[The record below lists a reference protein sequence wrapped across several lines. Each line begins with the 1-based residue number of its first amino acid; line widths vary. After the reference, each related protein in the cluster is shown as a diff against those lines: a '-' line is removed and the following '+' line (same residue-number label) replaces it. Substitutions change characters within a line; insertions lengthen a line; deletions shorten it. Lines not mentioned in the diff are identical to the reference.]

1 MIKAVQSVDLEPI
14 ERLAEKV
21 TGLVGL
27 LEQTRAELARSAEDN
42 DQLKR
47 EVESLSQRL
56 AASENEG
63 VETKSLVDEREQI
76 RIRVSEMLEQL
87 EALNV

>member
-1 MIKAVQSVDLEPI
+1 MIKSVQSVDLEPI
-14 ERLAEKV
+14 ERLAAKV

-42 DQLKR
+42 DHLKR

-56 AASENEG
+56 AAAENEG

>member
-14 ERLAEKV
+14 ERLAAKV

-42 DQLKR
+42 DHLKR
-47 EVESLSQRL
+47 EVENLSQRL
-56 AASENEG
+56 AAAENEG